1 MHSNIS
7 TSLFVVELI
16 AKKRIAKM
24 NGMIRGKNRN
34 KEIVPNKEYEL
45 QYVF

>member
-34 KEIVPNKEYEL
+34 KEIVPK
-45 QYVF
+45 QRI

>member
-7 TSLFVVELI
+7 TSLFVELI

-24 NGMIRGKNRN
+24 NGMIRGKNGN